1 MEGRFFVR
9 VKEATVEQVKDIF
22 EDVQIVNLK
31 QLPGEFAFITSKMKQ
46 GEYQEKVKKL
56 KGKVI
61 TMIRV
66 KD

>member
-1 MEGRFFVR
+1 M
-9 VKEATVEQVKDIF
+9 EQVKEIF
-22 EDVQIVNLK
+22 ENPQIVNLK

-46 GEYQEKVKKL
+46 GEYQKKVEKL
-56 KGKVI
+56 NGKVI